1 MRPLSSSSWTQ
12 LTQRLILFL
21 IVLTHSKRYSFFMPI
36 LPCLVSFCQAFPP
49 LYEDVAALLLQVGQV
64 CASDVSTKSRDND
77 PLLAREYPPSVTMV
91 TKTLC

>member
-1 MRPLSSSSWTQ
+1 MTIKTSDWFCFS
-12 LTQRLILFL
+12 

-36 LPCLVSFCQAFPP
+36 LPCLVAFCQAFPP

-77 PLLAREYPPSVTMV
+77 PLLARKYSQPLWQQKQSVDLTFWTM
-91 TKTLC
+91 